1 VDARQ
6 AFVKFFGRADSR
18 SLRDRTIADVVAT
31 SGSHRICTY
40 PRGRRPRQVRNGDV
54 MFLGHL
60 VRGPNDIVVYG
71 RAVARGY
78 EEGRDDAGPEDR
90 ARRPWLE
97 RWPHFV
103 RVHGAE
109 FVDGTLGDG
118 VPLRELMDELGAY
131 AFGPT
136 AENADRG
143 VGNVDPR
150 QSIRQAAAIRLWK
163 LGRAGWARSWP
174 QPFAGTESC
183 GRRSCRG
190 WTGTSRASGARR
202 RSRTRLAGGRRSGS
216 GGRPRGRARR
226 RAGPGAGCRSI

>member
-1 VDARQ
+1 MSPAPRQ
-6 AFVKFFGRADSR
+6 AFVKFFGRADNR
-18 SLRDRTIADVVAT
+18 SLRSRPVPNAVQT

-40 PRGRRPRQVRNGDV
+40 PRGRRPRQVRDGDL
-54 MFLGHL
+54 MFMGHL

-78 EEGRDDAGPEDR
+78 EEGRDDAGAEDV

-97 RWPHFV
+97 RWPHFI

-118 VPLRELMDELGAY
+118 VSLGELMDELGAY

-150 QSIRQAAAIRLWK
+150 QSIRQAAAIRLSEAGASW
-163 LGRAGWARSWP
+163 LGEELDAAFRRHGRLRA
-174 QPFAGTESC
+174 EEM
-183 GRRSCRG
+183 
-190 WTGTSRASGARR
+190 
-202 RSRTRLAGGRRSGS
+202 
-216 GGRPRGRARR
+216 
-226 RAGPGAGCRSI
+226 PGLDWD